1 MTVPHV
7 LPTYTVAPFS
17 GPRYHENINR
27 IRSIDA
33 LPCAICG
40 RAITAATARIGTW
53 AHVHDGGAGWCSDAD
68 ACPHNPAGD
77 MGMYPVGADCDRRY
91 RVREATR

>member
-1 MTVPHV
+1 MTAGM
-7 LPTYTVAPFS
+7 PTFTVAPFS
-17 GPRYHENINR
+17 GPRYAQNSDRCRDYE
-27 IRSIDA
+27 

-40 RAITAATARIGTW
+40 RAITVEMARIGLW
-53 AHVHDGGAGWCSDAD
+53 AHVHEGGRSWCDDAD
-68 ACPHNPAGD
+68 VCPHDPTGD